1 MQTPLLLVVM
11 VKALAELAGLF
22 LLGRG
27 LLYLLAGRKRS
38 GNIFYQVLSVVTD
51 PVIRAARWVTPRF
64 VVDAHIPLVAFLL
77 VLWIW
82 LAIVFWLLP
91 EMCSSG
97 SYDCSAL
104 LERKRAD

>member
-1 MQTPLLLVVM
+1 MQTELLLVVI

-27 LLYLLAGRKRS
+27 LLYVLAGGKRAD
-38 GNIFYQVLSVVTD
+38 NIFYQVFCILTN
-51 PVIRAARWVTPRF
+51 PVLRAARFVTPRLIM
-64 VVDAHIPLVAFLL
+64 DNHLPMVAFVL
-77 VLWIW
+77 VLWLW

-91 EMCSSG
+91 EMCTSG
-97 SYDCSAL
+97 RVDCSAL

>member
-1 MQTPLLLVVM
+1 MQTELLLVVIA
-11 VKALAELAGLF
+11 KALAELAGMF

-27 LLYLLAGRKRS
+27 LLWLLAGRKRMD
-38 GNIFYQVLSVVTD
+38 NVFYQVLAIVTD
-51 PVIRAARWVTPRF
+51 PIIRATRWIAPR
-64 VVDAHIPLVAFLL
+64 VILDSYIPAIAFGL

-91 EMCSSG
+91 DMCSSA

-104 LERKRAD
+104 MERKLAD

>member
-1 MQTPLLLVVM
+1 MQTELLLVVM

-27 LLYLLAGRKRS
+27 LLYVMAGGRRMD
-38 GNIFYQVLSVVTD
+38 NIFYQVLAVVTD
-51 PVIRAARWVTPRF
+51 PLIRLARWIMPRA
-64 VVDAHIPLVAFLL
+64 VLDGYIPAIAFGL

-91 EMCSSG
+91 DMCSSG
-97 SYDCSAL
+97 YDCSTL
-104 LERKRAD
+104 FERKR

>member
-1 MQTPLLLVVM
+1 MQTELLLVVM

-27 LLYLLAGRKRS
+27 LLYVMAGGRPMD
-38 GNIFYQVLSVVTD
+38 NIFYQVLAVVTD
-51 PVIRAARWVTPRF
+51 PLIRLARWIMPRS
-64 VVDAHIPLVAFLL
+64 VLDGYIPAIAFGL

-91 EMCSSG
+91 DMCSSG
-97 SYDCSAL
+97 YDCSTL
-104 LERKRAD
+104 FERKR